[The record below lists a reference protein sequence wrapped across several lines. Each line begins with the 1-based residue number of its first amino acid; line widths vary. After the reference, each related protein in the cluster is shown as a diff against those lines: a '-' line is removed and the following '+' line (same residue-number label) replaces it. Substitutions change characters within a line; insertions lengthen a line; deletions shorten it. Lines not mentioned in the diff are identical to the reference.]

1 MRYSVFKIEDTFY
14 SNYTVSKPADFFDKL
29 EVMRTDMEVNVDL
42 AGQTE
47 TQIMDSWIAAV
58 GHPVVNVAM
67 NGSHYNISQVR
78 Q

>member
-1 MRYSVFKIEDTFY
+1 
-14 SNYTVSKPADFFDKL
+14 
-29 EVMRTDMEVNVDL
+29 MEVNVDL

-47 TQIMDSWIAAV
+47 AQIMDSWIAAV

-78 Q
+78 QA